1 LVFFGCRETIIIRG
15 LRKTIIRTKILI
27 VIIMNLKLTPENRT
41 GLINENRGTL
51 IGSQKIS
58 QSQWILTIQSLKGQ

>member
-1 LVFFGCRETIIIRG
+1 MYISR